1 MGGQIMQLTPEHKA
15 QIGRIIGEMKCPRET
30 PCYTCDFETLGRA
43 RPIGDTGVID
53 CLEERGGCCPYGLPF
68 GDGILCMCP
77 LRKYLAEHGLA

>member
-1 MGGQIMQLTPEHKA
+1 MGGQIMQVTSEHEE
-15 QIGRIIGEMKCPRET
+15 QIRRITGEMKCPREI
-30 PCYTCDFETLGRA
+30 PCYTCGFETLGRA

-53 CLEERGGCCPYGLPF
+53 CLEERGGCCPLGLPF